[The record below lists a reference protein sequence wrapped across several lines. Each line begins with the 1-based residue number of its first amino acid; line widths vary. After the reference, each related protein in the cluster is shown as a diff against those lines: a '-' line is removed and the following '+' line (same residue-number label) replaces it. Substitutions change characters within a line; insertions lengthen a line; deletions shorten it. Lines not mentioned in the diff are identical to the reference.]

1 MSYSL
6 SNKKFNH
13 SVHEYLLN
21 SDLIN
26 KYNLRN
32 IYKKPKLKKV
42 VIHFPINNLLQSNS
56 FGSNLQIK
64 SFLIFHV
71 LFFTSSFINFD
82 TIKINKYSNSVV
94 NPEYSLKI
102 VLSSQEDI
110 NLLLLNLLVENFSQF
125 EKESLTTKTST
136 NFVLKPIN
144 TFCHNLSIP
153 GKFFFD
159 ADNFFS
165 SVIKDSNFKEL
176 DIKCS
181 FIFENLK
188 GCKNIS
194 NAIKNVSPLWVGN

>member
-64 SFLIFHV
+64 SFF
-71 LFFTSSFINFD
+71 
-82 TIKINKYSNSVV
+82 
-94 NPEYSLKI
+94 
-102 VLSSQEDI
+102 
-110 NLLLLNLLVENFSQF
+110 
-125 EKESLTTKTST
+125 
-136 NFVLKPIN
+136 
-144 TFCHNLSIP
+144 NLSRVIFYFLFY
-153 GKFFFD
+153 KF
-159 ADNFFS
+159 
-165 SVIKDSNFKEL
+165 
-176 DIKCS
+176 
-181 FIFENLK
+181 
-188 GCKNIS
+188 
-194 NAIKNVSPLWVGN
+194 